1 MGVMMGIVR
10 DTWPGRLPVEEGDI
24 SAERIDAMFYADG
37 IEAGWH
43 DGCVDDSNPRGWLE
57 GYLGE
62 RIYLM

>member
-43 DGCVDDSNPRGWLE
+43 GGCVATRIREVGWKVT
-57 GYLGE
+57 LGE